1 MRRLR
6 YPARFCLIITLR
18 SLQNWGAV
26 KRKSTI
32 KKLLSATLVGAL
44 SVTALIAPAAQASTP
59 VNIPDANL
67 REAIIA
73 ELGLAPDVIPKDHL
87 ADLDYLEADDVANLQ
102 GLEHA
107 INLVG
112 LDI

>member
-6 YPARFCLIITLR
+6 YPARFALIITLR

-44 SVTALIAPAAQASTP
+44 SVTALIAPAAQTSTP
-59 VNIPDANL
+59 VNL
-67 REAIIA
+67 
-73 ELGLAPDVIPKDHL
+73 V
-87 ADLDYLEADDVANLQ
+87 DLDVYEGSVSDLTP
-102 GLEHA
+102 
-107 INLVG
+107 
-112 LDI
+112 LDTKVDTVLKQSMAHPRH